1 MDTTQL
7 EAPQSEVAEAVVDQV
22 IAPQN
27 SVDRE
32 LAEALE
38 ALKAEEA
45 KQAEPEIQ
53 AQAAQ
58 PGKEVQAE
66 YKKPEH
72 DKDPTAAI
80 ISLRKKLQ
88 ETATQNLLLQ
98 GQVQAL
104 SSLHRGQTEGEQPEQ
119 VEVAPGKTAETLQS
133 VRELKLALAEQFDQ
147 GDISAREMEQRRQ
160 ELDDKEWQIREAARQ
175 PVVTPQADLQLE
187 QATAKL
193 EADYPILAILSA
205 DDMAPLAEI
214 AIRQAEREGNTLQG
228 AVGTLE
234 LRTRIAKLAQQ
245 MYGATNQTESK
256 TPAPLSPAAKA
267 REAKLDL
274 ASRMPPNVA
283 NMGSAATS
291 GTMTDAE
298 VEARLNSMSES
309 EALKFLDS
317 MPGLAKRI
325 MGA

>member
-58 PGKEVQAE
+58 PGKEVQSE

-160 ELDDKEWQIREAARQ
+160 ELDDKEWQIREAATTSSDTSSRSPIGAGHGKTRSRLPYIGN
-175 PVVTPQADLQLE
+175 PVRRRHGSTCGNRNTPSRTRREYFTGCSRHARTE
-187 QATAKL
+187 NAH
-193 EADYPILAILSA
+193 
-205 DDMAPLAEI
+205 
-214 AIRQAEREGNTLQG
+214 RQA
-228 AVGTLE
+228 GTADVWSNQPN
-234 LRTRIAKLAQQ
+234 RIQDT
-245 MYGATNQTESK
+245 GAT
-256 TPAPLSPAAKA
+256 
-267 REAKLDL
+267 
-274 ASRMPPNVA
+274 
-283 NMGSAATS
+283 
-291 GTMTDAE
+291 
-298 VEARLNSMSES
+298 
-309 EALKFLDS
+309 
-317 MPGLAKRI
+317 
-325 MGA
+325 

>member
-1 MDTTQL
+1 
-7 EAPQSEVAEAVVDQV
+7 
-22 IAPQN
+22 
-27 SVDRE
+27 
-32 LAEALE
+32 
-38 ALKAEEA
+38 
-45 KQAEPEIQ
+45 
-53 AQAAQ
+53 
-58 PGKEVQAE
+58 
-66 YKKPEH
+66 
-72 DKDPTAAI
+72 
-80 ISLRKKLQ
+80 
-88 ETATQNLLLQ
+88 
-98 GQVQAL
+98 L
-104 SSLHRGQTEGEQPEQ
+104 SRLHRGQTEGEQPEQ
-119 VEVAPGKTAETLQS
+119 VEVAPEKTAETLQS

-147 GDISAREMEQRRQ
+147 GDISAKEMEAKRQ
-160 ELDDKEWQIREAARQ
+160 ELDDKEWQIRETARQ

-214 AIRQAEREGNTLQG
+214 AIRQAEREGKAFQG

-245 MYGATNQTESK
+245 MYGGEATNQTESK

-291 GTMTDAE
+291 GTMTDVE